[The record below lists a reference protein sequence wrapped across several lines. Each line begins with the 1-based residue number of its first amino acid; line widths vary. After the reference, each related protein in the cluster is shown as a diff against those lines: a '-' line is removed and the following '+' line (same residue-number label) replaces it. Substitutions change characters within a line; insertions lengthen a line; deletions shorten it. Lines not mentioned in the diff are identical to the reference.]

1 MSNKSPERIKAE
13 ERFLIYRIKNLPEQL
28 DRAYR
33 RVDQLEREAIRLNME
48 YLLRRSE
55 NASDR

>member
-1 MSNKSPERIKAE
+1 MSNKSPERIKEE

-33 RVDQLEREAIRLNME
+33 RVEQLEREAIRLNMG

>member
-1 MSNKSPERIKAE
+1 MSNKSPERIKEE